1 MNDIRKVSRI
11 ILLVGVVFIC
21 NKFLI
26 RPFVLA
32 NDFPEIVNV
41 IVLSLPNLCEA
52 IIGAL
57 LLTNIGLLLRHKYL
71 KTYHGLKEGHVY
83 LIAVAAATIYVSL
96 QELKFHNLGGR
107 NVYDPFDL
115 LFSIIGIAVAYGLL
129 VYLKPRIYL
138 EQEN

>member
-1 MNDIRKVSRI
+1 MNDIRKTSRI
-11 ILLVGVVFIC
+11 ILLVGVVFAC

-26 RPFVLA
+26 RPYVLA
-32 NDFPEIVNV
+32 NDFPETINV
-41 IVLSLPNLCEA
+41 FVLSLPNLCEA
-52 IIGAL
+52 VIGAL
-57 LLTNIGLLLRHKYL
+57 LLTNIGLFLRHKYL
-71 KTYHGLKEGHVY
+71 KAYKGLKEYHVY

-96 QELKFHNLGGR
+96 QELKIHNLGGR

-129 VYLKPRIYL
+129 VYLKPRFYL